1 MKRLHLNKMSTL
13 LESLEVVSR
22 NEKNKGH
29 RSGFRCHEIALQL
42 ADQFKVFEP
51 TIESI
56 ISNREQKNNPFK
68 IKGNDT
74 LTRGEFEVY
83 KVIRDNKENL
93 VKVID
98 VYQDKTHDKAFNTI
112 RQYVNIL
119 KQKGYIQ
126 AIKIKGERHKFYK
139 AYPLS
144 FHTMDRNLVNKLS
157 S

>member
-22 NEKNKGH
+22 NAKNKGH
-29 RSGFRCHEIALQL
+29 RSGFRCHELALQL

-51 TIESI
+51 TLESI
-56 ISNREQKNNPFK
+56 VNNREQKNNPFK

-83 KVIRDNKENL
+83 KVVRDNDMS
-93 VKVID
+93 KVID
-98 VYQDKTHDKAFNTI
+98 IYQDKTHDKAFNTI

-119 KQKGYIQ
+119 KQKGFIQ
-126 AIKIKGERHKFYK
+126 SIKIKGDRHKYYK